1 MSFVTRSAGVLR
13 STVGLRCG
21 MAMQPAHTC
30 PVPDHARVVS
40 DDGPVCVRLVRVGD
54 ARRLVDALT
63 VSRDHLADS
72 FPAGWAERLDVEVQK
87 ARISRALAGAAEG
100 TSWPGVIVSGSG
112 ELLGRVGLNGIVR
125 DNQLSCFLNYWLS
138 VEACGHGYATAA
150 VQLVLDVAFNEL
162 GLHRVEAFV
171 RPANTKSLAV
181 LDRAGFERIGMAR
194 RHTFVGPDWQ
204 DEVLLQRLAP
214 WDSPGRLSPP

>member
-1 MSFVTRSAGVLR
+1 MTG
-13 STVGLRCG
+13 
-21 MAMQPAHTC
+21 PAN
-30 PVPDHARVVS
+30 
-40 DDGPVCVRLVRVGD
+40 GPVDVRLVRTSD
-54 ARRLVDALT
+54 AAQLVDVLT
-63 VSRDHLADS
+63 TSRHHLADS
-72 FPAGWAERLDVEVQK
+72 FPAGWLERLDLGAQEE
-87 ARISRALAGAAEG
+87 RITRALARAAEG
-100 TSWPGVIVSGSG
+100 TSWPGVIVSESG
-112 ELLGRVGLNGIVR
+112 RLLGRVALDDIVR
-125 DNQLSCFLNYWLS
+125 DNRLSCFLSYWLS
-138 VEACGHGYATAA
+138 VDACGHGYATTA
-150 VQLVLDVAFNEL
+150 VQLVLDLAFNDL